1 MDEKTKIEEL
11 EKALSKAQKQID
23 SLQRKLD
30 KQKKVTNEVRKE
42 VKKKDLK
49 SHHFSE
55 KEKEVISLVFPDTDL
70 SKLP

>member
-1 MDEKTKIEEL
+1 MEEKTRIEEL
-11 EKALSKAQKQID
+11 EKALAKAQKQIE
-23 SLQRKLD
+23 SLHRKLD
-30 KQKKVTNEVRKE
+30 KQKQATKDVRKE

-55 KEKEVISLVFPDTDL
+55 KEKEAISLVFPDTDL